1 MRMYVQPSLIL
12 RIWHHW
18 ITLSS
23 INKFFCK
30 QHSFHNKNQP
40 SWDLYHKKS
49 QQDMCHLLGGTS
61 HCSTTFKRQLQTNQ
75 KRYDIDFDTCAICMP
90 TELLDE
96 LPHTHYLYSS
106 SYCTKTELTFWIT
119 LADRQIQTHR
129 NLESME
135 SFSLKLWTKQNEQFT
150 ICYVNT
156 VCNNALH
163 GLQL

>member
-1 MRMYVQPSLIL
+1 MFSHLWSYEYDTTESQI
-12 RIWHHW
+12 
-18 ITLSS
+18 S

-30 QHSFHNKNQP
+30 QHSFHNKNQL
-40 SWDLYHKKS
+40 SWDLYHKNHNRT
-49 QQDMCHLLGGTS
+49 CVIYLAGL
-61 HCSTTFKRQLQTNQ
+61 CSTTFKRQLQTNQ
-75 KRYDIDFDTCAICMP
+75 KRYDIDFNTCAICMT
-90 TELLDE
+90 TEPLDE
-96 LPHTHYLYSS
+96 LPQTHYLYSS

-119 LADRQIQTHR
+119 LVDRQIQTHR

-150 ICYVNT
+150 ICYVYT